1 MFRALAFR
9 QSLWRRANAR
19 NVRPCNYHVIT
30 WSGSTS
36 KLFWV
41 ICLRKGGKQ
50 FFFNAK
56 IEPRQHVIEPSPSGF
71 RFWLSNQIGGNS
83 SRSRRVDGSFVRSK
97 LRHNVMHFADPNRN
111 SQARWMSGKVFP
123 ISSYSFNQDINSLRC
138 FPCISYNFSYEKLM
152 LNQTISASQYLSF
165 SPPVLL
171 EN

>member
-1 MFRALAFR
+1 MSAEVREAAFFRTRKLNPDNTLSNLHR
-9 QSLWRRANAR
+9 
-19 NVRPCNYHVIT
+19 VIFDF
-30 WSGSTS
+30 WS
-36 KLFWV
+36 
-41 ICLRKGGKQ
+41 
-50 FFFNAK
+50 
-56 IEPRQHVIEPSPSGF
+56 
-71 RFWLSNQIGGNS
+71 SNQIGGNS

-123 ISSYSFNQDINSLRC
+123 ISSYSLNLDINSLRC

-152 LNQTISASQYLSF
+152 LNQTISASRYLSF

>member
-56 IEPRQHVIEPSPSGF
+56 IEPRQHVTEPSPSDF
-71 RFWLSNQIGGNS
+71 RFWSSNQIGGNS
-83 SRSRRVDGSFVRSK
+83 SRSRRVDDSFVRSK
-97 LRHNVMHFADPNRN
+97 LRHNVMHFADPNRTRKLVGC
-111 SQARWMSGKVFP
+111 QGKSFLFPLTPLIKISVLCAVFHA
-123 ISSYSFNQDINSLRC
+123 SLIILVMR
-138 FPCISYNFSYEKLM
+138 N
-152 LNQTISASQYLSF
+152 
-165 SPPVLL
+165 
-171 EN
+171 